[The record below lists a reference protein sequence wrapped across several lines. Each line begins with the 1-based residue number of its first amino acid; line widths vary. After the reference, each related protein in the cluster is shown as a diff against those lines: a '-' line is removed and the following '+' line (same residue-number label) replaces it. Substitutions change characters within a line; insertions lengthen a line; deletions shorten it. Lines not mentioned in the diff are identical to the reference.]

1 MTKSETDLI
10 ADMRIALFNNGNY
23 NHRHAPELND
33 EQLRAAA
40 RVMLEAMR
48 EWREWHSYLPMW
60 EQAINTFAKE
70 NDL

>member
-48 EWREWHSYLPMW
+48 EWNSYLPMW